1 LKEGNANH
9 EKFHKE
15 VSMPNKDGTGPVG
28 KGQRRRTRGPRN
40 GSRGQ
45 RARVRHSPGD
55 KRSGAGMVSGRRQGV
70 GQKWQRNK
78 NQ

>member
-1 LKEGNANH
+1 
-9 EKFHKE
+9 
-15 VSMPNKDGTGPVG
+15 MPNKDGNGRVG
-28 KGQRRRTRGPRN
+28 RGQRCRTHGPRN
-40 GSRGQ
+40 GRRGDC
-45 RARVRHSPGD
+45 ARVRHSPGD